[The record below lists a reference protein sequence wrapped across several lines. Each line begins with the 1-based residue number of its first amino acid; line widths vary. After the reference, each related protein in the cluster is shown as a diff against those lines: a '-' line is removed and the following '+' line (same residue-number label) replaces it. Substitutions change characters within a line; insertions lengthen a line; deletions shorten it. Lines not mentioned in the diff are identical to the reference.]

1 MCHRS
6 VGLVQGAIEASG
18 IPTVSLSLRPEISAF
33 MNISRAAYVRFPLGN
48 PFGEP
53 GQPAQHQLV
62 FSHLLDLLETAWE
75 PTFVELP
82 FRWKRWRRWL

>member
-6 VGLVQGAIEASG
+6 VGLVQGTIEASG
-18 IPTVSLSLRPEISAF
+18 IPTVTISMRPEVTFGIGVP
-33 MNISRAAYVRFPLGN
+33 RAAYARFPHGN

-53 GQPAQHQLV
+53 NQPGQHHLV
-62 FSHLLDLLETAWE
+62 FEALLLLLEQATG

-82 FRWKRWRRWL
+82 FRWRRWNRWL

>member
-6 VGLVQGAIEASG
+6 VGLVQGTIEESG
-18 IPTVSLSLRPEISAF
+18 IPTVTISMRPDVTF
-33 MNISRAAYVRFPLGN
+33 GVWVPRAAYARFPHGN

-53 GQPAQHQLV
+53 NRPEQHHLV
-62 FSHLLDLLETAWE
+62 FEALLQLLEQATE

-82 FRWKRWRRWL
+82 FRWRRWSRWL